1 LLVAG
6 VLLISCWSGPALSS
20 NGEVHGYCQE
30 GKPVIVEW
38 PDTWKDYRAE
48 CDGPMLVVVPT
59 FDRPVVDAVIL
70 VEPPDWYAW
79 VEITLNG
86 RVVINP
92 YRDAYPYVIRS
103 TGRTVIPIRVVT
115 EAIGGTATWNEAAR
129 EVTIRLGDK
138 YMVMTIGSTAAVAN
152 GRSITLDQPPLI
164 WMDRTMVPLRV
175 LVEAFGATV
184 NWRDEEK
191 WVEILL
197 PGVQCRQG
205 YCSAF

>member
-6 VLLISCWSGPALSS
+6 VLLISCWSDPALGSD
-20 NGEVHGYCQE
+20 GEVHGYCQD
-30 GKPVIVEW
+30 GKPVIEEL
-38 PDTWKDYRAE
+38 PEKYTDYRAE

-59 FDRPVVDAVIL
+59 FDRPGAPAVIL
-70 VEPPDWYAW
+70 VPPPDFYAW

-86 RVVINP
+86 RVLINP
-92 YRDAYPYVIRS
+92 YRDAYPFVIKS
-103 TGRTVIPIRVVT
+103 TGRTVIPIRMVT
-115 EAIGGTATWNEAAR
+115 EGMGGTAEWNEAAR

-138 YMVMTIGSTAAVAN
+138 YMVMTIGLPTAIAN

-175 LVEAFGATV
+175 LVEAFGAKV
-184 NWRDEEK
+184 NWRNEEK

-205 YCSAF
+205 YCSEF